1 MSGSKFSPLEDL
13 LVFVLETLSPC
24 DIKFISD
31 HITARDEGSIQAR
44 LNQSDYWNN
53 TRQFKKLPL
62 LMFEIIFI
70 LDGNWTSRS
79 LMLLTSKR
87 IIPLRCRGQVCI
99 HEFSI
104 PQVKLHHSPTASHG
118 LNTKELSS
126 FIANNCKKE
135 HVPMLKKDP
144 AVLDEFLIKAKL
156 DFRVFN
162 VHTKKRMEVKEDP
175 NRMIVIDAEGEIHL
189 EPHHEA
195 TLTNIVKAIGKTR
208 WEETVHLLLAQH
220 EHIVDFD
227 AEDVEIFRR
236 FAQYYRRNLDQDLV
250 SREWSREEEK
260 CVIFLHSCWSPAMSG
275 EGLWHHIARHLQGR
289 NGQQVKARFLRQ
301 TDNQLDLTLAN
312 ITKYAG
318 DTSKPAVY
326 YQAKGHVISLTIY
339 LKSTAGMEV
348 TTRLQR
354 EVRFLVAGTTEEMFL
369 LPCKYTALRSVS
381 SLNFFDR

>member
-1 MSGSKFSPLEDL
+1 MSENKFSALEDL

-24 DIKFISD
+24 DLKFISD
-31 HITARDEGSIQAR
+31 HIPARDEASIEAR
-44 LNQSDYWNN
+44 LNQSAYWSN
-53 TRQFKKLPL
+53 TRQFKKIPL

-87 IIPLRCRGQVCI
+87 IIPLRCRGNVCI

-104 PQVKLHHSPTASHG
+104 PQVKLHHSPDTPHG
-118 LNTKELSS
+118 LNTEELSS

-135 HVPMLKKDP
+135 YVPMLKKDP
-144 AVLDEFLIKAKL
+144 AVLDEFLAKAKV

-162 VHTKKRMEVKEDP
+162 VHSKKTVEKKEAP
-175 NRMIVIDAEGEIHL
+175 SRLIVIDAQGEIHL
-189 EPHHEA
+189 APHHED

-208 WEETVHLLLAQH
+208 WEDTVHLLLAQH

-236 FAQYYRRNLDQDLV
+236 FAQYYRRNLDQDMV
-250 SREWSREEEK
+250 SRDWTREEEK
-260 CVIFLHSCWSPAMSG
+260 SLIFLHSCWSKAMPG

-289 NGQQVKARFLRQ
+289 NGQQVKARFLRE
-301 TDNQLDLTLAN
+301 TDNPEDLCLAN
-312 ITKYAG
+312 LTKYPG
-318 DTSKPAVY
+318 DLSKPAVY

-339 LKSTAGMEV
+339 PKSTAGMEV

>member
-1 MSGSKFSPLEDL
+1 
-13 LVFVLETLSPC
+13 
-24 DIKFISD
+24 
-31 HITARDEGSIQAR
+31 
-44 LNQSDYWNN
+44 
-53 TRQFKKLPL
+53 
-62 LMFEIIFI
+62 
-70 LDGNWTSRS
+70 
-79 LMLLTSKR
+79 
-87 IIPLRCRGQVCI
+87 
-99 HEFSI
+99 
-104 PQVKLHHSPTASHG
+104 
-118 LNTKELSS
+118 
-126 FIANNCKKE
+126 
-135 HVPMLKKDP
+135 MLKKDP
-144 AVLDEFLIKAKL
+144 AVLEEFLTRAKV
-156 DFRVFN
+156 DFKVFN
-162 VHTKKRMEVKEDP
+162 VHSKKRMEVKEDP

-195 TLTNIVKAIGKTR
+195 TLANIVKAIGKTR

-381 SLNFFDR
+381 SLNFFYR

>member
-1 MSGSKFSPLEDL
+1 M
-13 LVFVLETLSPC
+13 VFVLETLSPC

-31 HITARDEGSIQAR
+31 HVTAKDEGSIEAR
-44 LNQSDYWNN
+44 LNQSDYWSN
-53 TRQFKKLPL
+53 TRQFKKIPL

-87 IIPLRCRGQVCI
+87 IIPLRCRGNVCI

-104 PQVKLHHSPTASHG
+104 PQVKLHHNPQSSHG
-118 LNTKELSS
+118 INTKELSS

-135 HVPMLKKDP
+135 HVPMLNKDP

-162 VHTKKRMEVKEDP
+162 VHSKKSTEEKEAP
-175 NRMIVIDAEGEIHL
+175 NRLIVIDAEGEIHL
-189 EPHHEA
+189 EPHHQ
-195 TLTNIVKAIGKTR
+195 TSLSNIVKAIGKTR

-250 SREWSREEEK
+250 SREWRREEEK
-260 CVIFLHSCWSPAMSG
+260 VIIFLHSCWSKAMAG
-275 EGLWHHIARHLQGR
+275 EALWHHIARHLQGR
-289 NGQQVKARFLRQ
+289 TGQQVKARFLRE
-301 TDNQLDLTLAN
+301 TDSPLDLTLAN
-312 ITKYAG
+312 LKKYPG
-318 DTSKPAVY
+318 DTSKPAVH
-326 YQAKGHVISLTIY
+326 YQARGHVISLTIY

-354 EVRFLVAGTTEEMFL
+354 EVRFLVAGTSQEMFL
-369 LPCKYTALRSVS
+369 LPCKYTALRLGLTS
-381 SLNFFDR
+381 SH